1 MELRSM
7 RRATWLGVGL
17 AALGMTAGTGSRP
30 ASAATPTVPGAPAY
44 RILGNGSIQD
54 HGRVKPLDTAAREA
68 IKSIHGREAI
78 KTLDPATGKPV
89 ESWPPVAAMLDW
101 SVRPEF
107 WDDQPIVLVEY
118 LPLKRLLLADAAKA
132 RLNAVAAKETTPEPL
147 RARLKSLA
155 AEAEVGSEPVLE
167 LARETSLPM
176 DDREALAGLAAKLG
190 EETKHLTPREIES
203 AMVTVE
209 GKRVPFGDWLDDL
222 AKRDAM
228 SHRRMSKTPPLAGL
242 DKKALE
248 SGRRLR
254 HYQALRGDN
263 PGVRSPE
270 TVDALIPR
278 PSNAAFM
285 KFSAKAVDKI
295 RKGDRSAEDS
305 LTPLEEDSLRTLSL
319 FLADLRTK
327 ERHDPGTNAEFDERY
342 ADWLRQT
349 SNWLSLKKVIAAD
362 PAELEAFGY
371 PHEELGR
378 LRAAYKDLREAEE
391 QAPGNLPVAK
401 AEAFVSATRA
411 LGEAVSKYPTAGEVA
426 REVQFNSFAP
436 FYWAPFAYGTGL
448 VLLLLSLGI
457 TADRLTVMGKLGRG
471 LYAVGMAAFASGIA
485 LEVVGFTYRV
495 LITGW
500 APVTNMYET
509 VIWVA
514 FMTSAIGLVME
525 IITRKGYPAAAAS
538 GVALLC
544 TTLAA
549 TSPSLLD
556 PDIHNL
562 NPVLRSNFWLSI
574 HVLTIVSSYAAF
586 ALAMG
591 LGQLAVGVY
600 LTATYRRAVGYLE
613 LARPLLPGLP
623 LAAIGALGLIASQG
637 ATGGEGVFSTQ
648 WFYYLTATTFGLG
661 AVLAIMGSV
670 GVLGESISRAPLRG
684 LSGGLPVLTLGALG
698 VVFSTK
704 LGLPAAEA
712 LAAHYASAAVAA
724 IGALTT
730 GLGLAALLGQG
741 TTRPLAAIEGASEAP
756 YSAPAEVPMSQ
767 FSAGGAATATLA
779 KPSVAE
785 IRARAA
791 ATRPKLDVRA
801 EAMQRTAARIKPL
814 ANFVYRAMQIGV
826 LLVAAGTILGGVWA
840 DYSWGRFWGWDA
852 KEVWALI
859 TLLVYLVPL
868 HGRFAGWVNTFG
880 LVMASVLCFLSVL
893 MAWYGVNF
901 VLGVGLHSY
910 GFVEGGAQGSVVAAT
925 VAVMAVAAAAAWRRR
940 LASTSAA

>member
-1 MELRSM
+1 M
-7 RRATWLGVGL
+7 RRATMLGVGL
-17 AALGMTAGTGSRP
+17 SALAGISS
-30 ASAATPTVPGAPAY
+30 AFAATPTVPGDLAY
-44 RILGNGSIQD
+44 RAYAKAAIQD

-68 IKSIHGREAI
+68 IKHIFGRESI
-78 KTLDPATGKPV
+78 KSIDPATGKPTL
-89 ESWPPVAAMLDW
+89 SWPPAAAMLDW
-101 SVRPEF
+101 SARPEY
-107 WDDQPIVLVEY
+107 WDDQPIILVEY

-132 RLNAVAAKETTPEPL
+132 RLSAVAAKPTTPEPA
-147 RARLKSLA
+147 RARLKELA
-155 AEAEVGSEPVLE
+155 EGVEVAAEPVLG
-167 LARETSLPM
+167 LARDAAIPM
-176 DDREALAGLAAKLG
+176 GDRQALALLAGELG
-190 EETKHLTPREIES
+190 EETKHLSPREIES
-203 AMVTVE
+203 AMVSVE

-222 AKRDAM
+222 GKRDAM
-228 SHRRMSKTPPLAGL
+228 SHRRMSKTPALAGL

-248 SGRRLR
+248 SGVRLR
-254 HYQALRGDN
+254 HYQAIRGDASATATQ
-263 PGVRSPE
+263 V
-270 TVDALIPR
+270 VDALVPR

-285 KFSAKAVDKI
+285 KFSGALLSKI
-295 RKGDRSAEDS
+295 RAKDIASEDALS
-305 LTPLEEDSLRTLSL
+305 ILEKEALKTLSI
-319 FLADLRTK
+319 FTNDLRTK
-327 ERHDPGTNAEFDERY
+327 ERHDPGTNEEFDARY
-342 ADWLRQT
+342 AEWLRQT
-349 SNWLSLKKVIAAD
+349 SNWLSLKTLMAAD

-371 PHEELGR
+371 PHDGLGR
-378 LRAAYKDLREAEE
+378 LRSAYADLREAEE
-391 QAPGNLPVAK
+391 KAPGNLPVAK
-401 AEAFVSATRA
+401 AEGFVAA
-411 LGEAVSKYPTAGEVA
+411 LRDLGTSVSSYPTPGEVA
-426 REVQFNSFAP
+426 REVQFNAFAP
-436 FYWAPFAYGTGL
+436 FYKAPFAYGAGL
-448 VLLLLSLGI
+448 VLILLSLGI
-457 TADRLTVMGKLGRG
+457 GADRRSVMGKVGQT
-471 LYAVGMAAFASGIA
+471 LYLAGMAAFGSGIL
-485 LEVVGFTYRV
+485 LEIAGFTYRV

-514 FMTSAIGLVME
+514 FMTSLIGMVME
-525 IITRKGYPAAAAS
+525 LVTRKGYPAAAAA

-613 LARPLLPGLP
+613 LAKPLLPGLP
-623 LAAIGALGLIASQG
+623 IAVIGAFGLYAAQG
-637 ATGGEGVFSTQ
+637 GIESPSAMSTG
-648 WFYYLTATTFGLG
+648 FYYLAAATFGLG
-661 AVLAIMGSV
+661 GVLTIMGGV
-670 GVLGESISRAPLRG
+670 GMLGEWISRAPLRG
-684 LSGGLPVLTLGALG
+684 LSGGLPVLTLGMLG
-698 VVFSTK
+698 VVFSDK
-704 LGLPAAEA
+704 LGLRGADAQI
-712 LAAHYASAAVAA
+712 ASSASTIVAVL
-724 IGALTT
+724 GALTT
-730 GLGLAALLGQG
+730 GMGLAALLGQG
-741 TTRPLAAIEGASEAP
+741 TTRPLAELDGAADDALAGPPAIDSPRRDFSEAH
-756 YSAPAEVPMSQ
+756 
-767 FSAGGAATATLA
+767 GGAGTATLVA
-779 KPSVAE
+779 KPTIAE

-791 ATRPKLDVRA
+791 ASRPKLDPRA
-801 EAMQRTAARIKPL
+801 LAMQRTASRVKPL
-814 ANFVYRAMQIGV
+814 ANFVYRAMQVGV

-925 VAVMAVAAAAAWRRR
+925 VAVMAVAAAAAWRRK
-940 LASTSAA
+940 LASSSVA